1 MMVLS
6 GAELV
11 LPDRM
16 LTPGTLVV
24 DGDRIAEIRP
34 GAALGR
40 VTGGHAP
47 PPFAFHGHYILP
59 GFIDVHVHGVDGVDS
74 LDAGEA
80 IPSIAA
86 KLPRYGV
93 TSFCPTTVACA
104 PDVLRRALDQVRRA
118 RRTPAARAARVLPA
132 HLESNFINPAF
143 RGAQPAACLRSPRAA
158 LEGALTRAEQ
168 HGPATAGH
176 PDPTDHVPASAGAFE
191 AADLLREIER
201 AAPDVGIV
209 TLAPELDG
217 GIDLVR
223 WLSSRGHRVSLGHSA
238 ATYDQALEAIAAG
251 ARHATHLFNRM
262 PPLGHRAPGLAGA
275 ILQTDEVA
283 AELICDGFH
292 VHPALVRTAIAAK
305 HPSRIFAITD
315 GTAASGLPVGTRA
328 SLGGEPITAGESA
341 AFLDDGTMAGS
352 VQTMDRVFQMLVGKI
367 GLSLVDAVTLCST
380 TPARELGLVGHGVIA
395 ADNFADLV
403 VLDARFTV
411 VQTYVG
417 GQLVYSR
424 DTAETPPTSEC

>member
-1 MMVLS
+1 MIVLS
-6 GAELV
+6 GAALV
-11 LPDRM
+11 LPDRI
-16 LTPGTLVV
+16 LSPGTLVI
-24 DGDRIAEIRP
+24 DGDRIAETRP
-34 GAALGR
+34 GAAPG
-40 VTGGHAP
+40 TAGSHGS
-47 PPFAFHGHYILP
+47 PPFAFHGHYIIP
-59 GFIDVHVHGVDGVDS
+59 GFIDAHVHGVDGVDS

-80 IPSIAA
+80 IGAIAA

-93 TSFCPTTVACA
+93 TAFCPTTVACA
-104 PDVLRRALDQVRRA
+104 PGALRRTLEQVHHARRA
-118 RRTPAARAARVLPA
+118 PAARAARVLPA
-132 HLESNFINPAF
+132 HLESNFINPEF

-158 LEGALTRAEQ
+158 LQEGSRAGLPEVQ
-168 HGPATAGH
+168 EFT
-176 PDPTDHVPASAGAFE
+176 

-201 AAPDVGIV
+201 AVPDVGIV

-223 WLSSRGHRVSLGHSA
+223 WLLAHGHRVSLGHSA

-262 PPLGHRAPGLAGA
+262 PPLGHRSPGLVGA

-305 HPSRIFAITD
+305 GTSRILAITD
-315 GTAASGLPVGTRA
+315 GTAASGLPAGTRA
-328 SLGGEPITAGESA
+328 SLGGQSIIAGESA

-352 VQTMDRVFQMLVGKI
+352 VLTMDGAFRMLVGKI
-367 GLSLVDAVTLCST
+367 GLSLVDAATVCST
-380 TPARELGLVGHGVIA
+380 TPARELGLAGYGVIA
-395 ADNFADLV
+395 ADAVADLV
-403 VLDARFTV
+403 VLDAQFTV

-417 GQLVYSR
+417 GQLAYSR
-424 DTAETPPTSEC
+424 S